1 MSLAINIMEFF
12 RRAHTL
18 ISDKVHNIIQ
28 CYNYTSS
35 DSGFFFNNNIYSEI
49 EKRIACFRKLEPTF
63 SLFLATDFTPL
74 NRP

>member
-18 ISDKVHNIIQ
+18 ISNKVHNIIQ

-35 DSGFFFNNNIYSEI
+35 DSGFFFFNNNIYSEI
-49 EKRIACFRKLEPTF
+49 EKKNSMFQKAGTDI
-63 SLFLATDFTPL
+63 FLISC
-74 NRP
+74 N

>member
-18 ISDKVHNIIQ
+18 ISNKVHNIIQ

-35 DSGFFFNNNIYSEI
+35 DSGFFFNNNNYIQ
-49 EKRIACFRKLEPTF
+49 
-63 SLFLATDFTPL
+63 
-74 NRP
+74 